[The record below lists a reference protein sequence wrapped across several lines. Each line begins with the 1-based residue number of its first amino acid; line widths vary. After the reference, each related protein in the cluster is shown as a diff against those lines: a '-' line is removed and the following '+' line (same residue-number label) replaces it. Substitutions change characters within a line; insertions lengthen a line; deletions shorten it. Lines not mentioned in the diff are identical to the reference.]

1 MMILLLLLWTC
12 LALLAE
18 YEIFLNILFT
28 VRHSSVLQLL
38 TELIISKLII
48 SVHV

>member
-28 VRHSSVLQLL
+28 VRHSSVLQLPQ
-38 TELIISKLII
+38 LIISKLII
-48 SVHV
+48 SVYV